1 MSSPNV
7 ILVTGANKGIGFE
20 SVRLLAEQFP
30 ASKVLLGTR
39 SVENGKAAIEKFR
52 SSKQVDSTALYDN
65 VEILELDVTSLPS
78 IKSAVDTVRQK
89 HGKVDVLMNNAG
101 ILGLDNDDVFAVNL
115 FGVMAMVE
123 EFLPL
128 LSPGAT
134 LVTVSS
140 EIGAYTANVM
150 NEELQKKVSDIS
162 RLSKE
167 TITELAEDYQKFCRK
182 ESSMYTWPVP
192 RRTFGPYGIS
202 KTLITAYTRM
212 FALQHPELKVVV
224 VCPGY
229 CATDLNSNTGHRTAA
244 KGAESVTWPISHEF
258 ERGEFYQ
265 DGEKHPFIK
274 PFPLMISLSGSLYYF
289 ATKYLPKGSAT
300 K

>member
-7 ILVTGANKGIGFE
+7 LLVTGANKGIGFE

-52 SSKQVDSTALYDN
+52 SSKPVDSTALYDN
-65 VEILELDVTSLPS
+65 VEVLELDVTSLTS

-101 ILGLDNDDVFAVNL
+101 ILSLDNDDVFAVNL
-115 FGVMAMVE
+115 FGVMAMVD

-128 LSPGAT
+128 LSRGAT
-134 LVTVSS
+134 LITVSS
-140 EIGAYTANVM
+140 EIGAYTVNVM

-162 RLSKE
+162 SLSKE
-167 TITELAEDYQKFCRK
+167 TIAELAEDYQKFCRK

-212 FALQHPELKVVV
+212 FALQHPELKVAV

-229 CATDLNSNTGHRTAA
+229 CATDINSNTGPRTSA

-265 DGEKHPFIK
+265 DGEKFPLIK
-274 PFPLMISLSGSLYYF
+274 PFPLMMSLSGSLYYF
-289 ATKYLPKGSAT
+289 ATKYLPIGSAT